1 MGMLAAMME
10 AQDSALPQI
19 QRGMLA
25 AVIFDGRPLVSE
37 CAGLNDEQGT
47 RMGLG

>member
-19 QRGMLA
+19 QSETPS
-25 AVIFDGRPLVSE
+25 AVGLGVSE
-37 CAGLNDEQGT
+37 
-47 RMGLG
+47 